1 MQGVND
7 KRYADL
13 EDSFQH
19 QLAVKSGCEM
29 LITFNLLMS
38 KKLIILNK
46 FQVRQPLLNQVV
58 KLWKLP
64 TVTNSLQNYKTIMKY
79 PKQIT

>member
-1 MQGVND
+1 
-7 KRYADL
+7 
-13 EDSFQH
+13 
-19 QLAVKSGCEM
+19 
-29 LITFNLLMS
+29 MS